1 VQVRTPAGPV
11 HLTYCTN
18 IHRGE
23 SWAET
28 RSALEAHLPAVKARV
43 CPDAPMGVGLRLS
56 AIAAEEL
63 AAPDRLEAFRA
74 WLSDNGLYVFTI
86 NGFPYGTFHGTRVKE
101 EVYQP
106 DWTRPERVAY
116 TRRLAELLA
125 ALLPEEPGLLGSIS
139 TVPGT
144 FRPLA
149 ADPRVI
155 PEIVANL
162 QQAAAD
168 LVAVERRTGRR
179 IALAL
184 EPEPHCL
191 LETTEEAVSFFE
203 RRLFS
208 RQASAVFAAMADLPS
223 AEAEPALRRHLGLCL
238 DACHAAVEFEDV
250 EASVRRLRSAGVAV
264 AKLQLSAALEVPVVG
279 PETAAQLSRFEDGVY
294 LHQVVER
301 AADGTLRHFLDL
313 DRAMAE
319 LASARGRTWRVH
331 CHVPIFVERLDGLA
345 STRPSLERL
354 LALQRTEPIAR
365 HLEVETYTF
374 DLLPEELR
382 ASGVDEAIA
391 RELLWARERLVG

>member
-1 VQVRTPAGPV
+1 MQVPTPAGPV

-28 RSALEAHLPAVKARV
+28 RAALEAHLPAVKARV
-43 CPDAPMGVGLRLS
+43 CPEARMGVGLRLS

-63 AAPDRLEAFRA
+63 AAPERFEAFRA
-74 WLSDNGLYVFTI
+74 WLADNKLYVFTI
-86 NGFPYGTFHGTRVKE
+86 NGFPYGPFHGTRVKE
-101 EVYQP
+101 QVYEP

-125 ALLPEEPGLLGSIS
+125 ALLPEEPGLEGSIS

-144 FRPLA
+144 LRPLA

-155 PEIVANL
+155 RRIVANL
-162 QQAAAD
+162 QRAAAD
-168 LVAVERRTGRR
+168 LVAIERRTGRR

-191 LETTEEAVSFFE
+191 LETTEDAVSFLE
-203 RRLFS
+203 RRLLS
-208 RQASAVFAAMADLPS
+208 AEALAVFAAMADLPS

-238 DACHAAVEFEDV
+238 DACHAAVEFEDL

-264 AKLQLSAALEVPVVG
+264 AKLQLSAALEVPAVG
-279 PETAAQLSRFEDGVY
+279 PDTAARLCRFEDGVY

-313 DRAMAE
+313 DRAVAE
-319 LASARGRTWRVH
+319 IGSAQGRTWRVH

-345 STRPSLERL
+345 TTRPSLERL

-374 DLLPEELR
+374 DVLPEELR
-382 ASGVDEAIA
+382 ASGVEAAVA

>member
-1 VQVRTPAGPV
+1 MQLSTPAGPV

-28 RSALEAHLPAVKARV
+28 EAALRSHLPVVKARV
-43 CPDAPMGVGLRLS
+43 CPQAAMGVGLRLS
-56 AIAAEEL
+56 ARAAEEL
-63 AAPDRLEAFRA
+63 AAPEKLEAFRA
-74 WLSDNGLYVFTI
+74 WLAVEGLYVFTI
-86 NGFPYGTFHGTRVKE
+86 NGFPYGTFHGSRVKE
-101 EVYQP
+101 QVYQP

-125 ALLPEEPGLLGSIS
+125 ALLPDEPGLEGSIS

-144 FRPLA
+144 FRPLG
-149 ADPRVI
+149 ADLRVI
-155 PEIVANL
+155 PAIVANL

-168 LVAVERRTGRR
+168 LVAIERRTGKR

-191 LETTEEAVSFFE
+191 LETTEEAVSFLE
-203 RRLFS
+203 RRLF
-208 RQASAVFAAMADLPS
+208 AEGALAVFARKADLPF
-223 AEAEPALRRHLGLCL
+223 AEAEPALRRHLGICL
-238 DACHAAVEFEDV
+238 DACHAAVEFEDL
-250 EASVRRLRSAGVAV
+250 EASLERLRTAGIAV
-264 AKLQLSAALEVPVVG
+264 PKLQLSAALEVPRVG
-279 PETAAQLSRFEDGVY
+279 PDTMARLARFDDGVY

-301 AADGTLRHFLDL
+301 APDGVRRHFLDL
-313 DRAMAE
+313 DRAFAE
-319 LASARGRTWRVH
+319 LASAQGRTWRVH
-331 CHVPIFVERLDGLA
+331 CHVPIFVDRLDGLA

-354 LALQRTEPIAR
+354 LALQRQHPISR

-374 DLLPEELR
+374 EVLPEELR
-382 ASGVDEAIA
+382 ASGMDEAIA